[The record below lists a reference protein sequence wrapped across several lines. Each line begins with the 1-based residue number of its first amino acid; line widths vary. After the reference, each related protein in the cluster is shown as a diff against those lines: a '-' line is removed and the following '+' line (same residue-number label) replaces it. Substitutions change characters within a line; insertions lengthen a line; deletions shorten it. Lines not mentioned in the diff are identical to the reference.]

1 MGQNP
6 PGPQPYLFHCIWE
19 NKTWEGPE
27 RGGIGILCRRCT
39 RQSRLQQVAC
49 KLVHL
54 TRGEESSLLLHEPP
68 QLGAA
73 PPTHPIGRGSV
84 HFDCYGPNKCG
95 CATISK
101 PNPYRDRGP
110 TRALGHWG
118 RAPRIKSQTRP
129 LDQWDLQER
138 NAPYVLHV
146 LSNVW
151 EALQRFI
158 KRGFKRALPLREQR
172 QLASPRCPID
182 PHGQIVNPLLIHAT
196 KDPPQRREAG
206 NATPSATHA
215 SMPVKWTFT
224 KVHEA
229 LLEELDPQCTC
240 D

>member
-49 KLVHL
+49 TLVHL

-95 CATISK
+95 CVTISK

-118 RAPRIKSQTRP
+118 RVPRIKSQTRP

-158 KRGFKRALPLREQR
+158 KRGFKKGAPTKGATAISLTQMPYRPSWSNRKPPTLYTQHETHLKEERLGTR
-172 QLASPRCPID
+172 
-182 PHGQIVNPLLIHAT
+182 PHFVAHL
-196 KDPPQRREAG
+196 
-206 NATPSATHA
+206 
-215 SMPVKWTFT
+215 
-224 KVHEA
+224 
-229 LLEELDPQCTC
+229 
-240 D
+240 

>member
-1 MGQNP
+1 MGRFASP
-6 PGPQPYLFHCIWE
+6 KPF
-19 NKTWEGPE
+19 
-27 RGGIGILCRRCT
+27 
-39 RQSRLQQVAC
+39 
-49 KLVHL
+49 
-54 TRGEESSLLLHEPP
+54 
-68 QLGAA
+68 
-73 PPTHPIGRGSV
+73 GRI
-84 HFDCYGPNKCG
+84 YIYI
-95 CATISK
+95 TISK

-182 PHGQIVNPLLIHAT
+182 PPGQIVNPLLYT
-196 KDPPQRREAG
+196 RNMRPTSKKRGWERDPKCH
-206 NATPSATHA
+206 TCKHA
-215 SMPVKWTFT
+215 SIVDSLQST
-224 KVHEA
+224 
-229 LLEELDPQCTC
+229 
-240 D
+240 